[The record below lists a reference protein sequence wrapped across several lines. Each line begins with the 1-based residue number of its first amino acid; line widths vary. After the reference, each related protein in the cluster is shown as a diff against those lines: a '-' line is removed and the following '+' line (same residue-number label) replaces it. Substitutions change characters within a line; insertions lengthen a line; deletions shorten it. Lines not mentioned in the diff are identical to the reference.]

1 MLCLHGSPL
10 NCIKGINSA
19 LNISPDLTTKRFDT
33 MEQLSQQAAT
43 CTSSFPGTSGYK
55 MMKLSAIA
63 LLASRHH
70 CMHTTCC

>member
-33 MEQLSQQAAT
+33 MEQLSHNKQQHAQAP
-43 CTSSFPGTSGYK
+43 FQAPLGTK
-55 MMKLSAIA
+55 
-63 LLASRHH
+63 
-70 CMHTTCC
+70 